1 MFGQTM
7 NPIIRSDGSPRFAM
21 VSTLVGF
28 IALLIVELMPEKL
41 IGIFGATNE
50 SVTTVFFIG
59 LMV

>member
-1 MFGQTM
+1 M